1 MLIIFMYIALGLGF
15 LFTVMIFA
23 LKYMRKRRTKAVRK
37 FEMTDS
43 EYLELQDEHDRIINE
58 RASMQTDHPY
68 QKLILAKLR
77 KKKAAENVDQIALNR
92 NDAMIQSILVQ
103 YETDEEQLA
112 NAYQAQ
118 LDAMNRRLAEIEL
131 KQRQLR
137 LMASKS
143 AFSVKKIFEEED
155 V

>member
-1 MLIIFMYIALGLGF
+1 MYIALGLGF
-15 LFTVMIFA
+15 LFVMMLFA

-43 EYLELQDEHDRIINE
+43 EYLELQDEHDRIIDE

-68 QKLILAKLR
+68 QKLILAKMR
-77 KKKAAENVDQIALNR
+77 KNKAAQKDDQNVVQR
-92 NDAMIQSILVQ
+92 NEAMIENILAQ
-103 YETDEEQLA
+103 YETDEEQLS

-143 AFSVKKIFEEED
+143 AFSMKKIFEEED
-155 V
+155 A

>member
-1 MLIIFMYIALGLGF
+1 MYIALGLGF
-15 LFTVMIFA
+15 LFTMMIFA
-23 LKYMRKRRTKAVRK
+23 LKYLRKRRTKAVRK

-43 EYLELQDEHDRIINE
+43 EYLELQDEHDRIIDE

-68 QKLILAKLR
+68 QKLILAKMR
-77 KKKAAENVDQIALNR
+77 KNKAAKIDDKDTQNR
-92 NDAMIQSILVQ
+92 HEAMIQSILIQ

-112 NAYQAQ
+112 HAYQAQ

-143 AFSVKKIFEEED
+143 AFSMKKIFEEED
-155 V
+155 A

>member
-1 MLIIFMYIALGLGF
+1 VFMYIVLGLGF
-15 LFTVMIFA
+15 LFVMMLFA
-23 LKYMRKRRTKAVRK
+23 LKFLRKRRQKAIRE
-37 FEMTDS
+37 FEMTNP

-77 KKKAAENVDQIALNR
+77 KKKAAENDDEIAINR